1 MLSPSKHIFIPFFS
15 LSRSRTEW
23 HLTAVSQHFL
33 SLNQVWLLLLFSKIH
48 CPLIQHYKIK
58 RTEASSLQFWSS
70 SSSYTVFVWHLLLSF
85 LSQLILIFSI
95 LFTQDLSG
103 SDPCCPPQSPPNPC
117 WMGLSSITCSISDK
131 AALCFIQSLCFLF
144 LCKHLYCFLTSVAH
158 AEKHWQPM
166 TTPNDILTPPPPK
179 HLQD

>member
-117 WMGLSSITCSISDK
+117 WMGLSSITRSISDK
-131 AALCFIQSLCFLF
+131 AALLFNPSAFCFYANICIASWPQLHMQRNTDNPWLPLMIS
-144 LCKHLYCFLTSVAH
+144 
-158 AEKHWQPM
+158 
-166 TTPNDILTPPPPK
+166 
-179 HLQD
+179 